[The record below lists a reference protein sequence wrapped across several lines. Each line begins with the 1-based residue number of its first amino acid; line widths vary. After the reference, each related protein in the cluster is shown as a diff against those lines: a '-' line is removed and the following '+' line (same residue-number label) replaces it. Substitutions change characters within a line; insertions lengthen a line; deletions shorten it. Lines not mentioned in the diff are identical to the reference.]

1 LVLGTEVAVYRARTF
16 EPCRSLNGGKMEE
29 GNVLISTNDEPLGE
43 YLYHQ
48 INGLGWTVSR
58 TGMFSELLRKIKEE
72 KADILI
78 LDSSLEGIASFDLL
92 PLIKKSNPG
101 LPVIALNDDS
111 SLEMSKRV
119 RLQGIFF
126 LAMKPIDPAEIR
138 TAVGDAIRMLNQK
151 QQQRRNQNMAQ
162 VIAFPAGEEDKKLA
176 QVQEILKEHEG
187 QRGHLLIVLQKVQ
200 AIYGYVP
207 QNTFEM
213 VADALGAARSEIF
226 GVLTFYNRFHLSPQG
241 KHTVRVCRGTACHFK
256 GAPSIIESIR
266 KQLRLPH
273 GKETTDDFLFSM
285 EEVACLGACG
295 ISPVMAIDEETYGN
309 LTPGMA
315 VEIVAKYEA
324 EEKAPAAAPEVAAEE
339 KKAA

>member
-1 LVLGTEVAVYRARTF
+1 
-16 EPCRSLNGGKMEE
+16 MEE
-29 GNVLISTNDEPLGE
+29 RKVLIAINDEPLGE

-48 INGLGWTVSR
+48 INRLGWTVSQ
-58 TGMFSELLRKIKEE
+58 TSVFGELLRKIKEE
-72 KADILI
+72 EADVLV
-78 LDSSLEGIASFDLL
+78 LDSSLEGMASLDLL

-101 LPVIALNDDS
+101 LPIIALSDDS

-151 QQQRRNQNMAQ
+151 QQRRNQSMAK
-162 VIAFPAGEEDKKLA
+162 VIAFPGVEDQDLA
-176 QVQEILKEHEG
+176 RVQEILKEHEG
-187 QRGHLLIVLQKVQ
+187 KRGHLLIVLQKIQ
-200 AIYGYVP
+200 GIYGYVP

-213 VADALGAARSEIF
+213 VADALGVTRSEIF
-226 GVLTFYNRFHLSPQG
+226 GVLTFYNRFHLSPRG
-241 KHTVRVCRGTACHFK
+241 KHTVRACRGTACHFK
-256 GAPSIIESIR
+256 GAPSIIESI
-266 KQLRLPH
+266 KNHLRLGP
-273 GKETTDDFLFSM
+273 GKETTDDFVFSL

-295 ISPVMAIDEETYGN
+295 ISPVMTIDEETYGN

-315 VEIVAKYEA
+315 AEIIARHEA
-324 EEKAPAAAPEVAAEE
+324 EEKAPAAVPEVAAEE

>member
-1 LVLGTEVAVYRARTF
+1 
-16 EPCRSLNGGKMEE
+16 MEE
-29 GNVLISTNDEPLGE
+29 GNVLIATNDEPLGE

-48 INGLGWTVSR
+48 INGLGWTISR
-58 TGMFSELLRKIKEE
+58 TGTFSELLRKLKEE
-72 KADILI
+72 EADILV
-78 LDSSLEGIASFDLL
+78 LDSSLEGIPSFDLL

-101 LPVIALNDDS
+101 LPVIALSDDS
-111 SLEMSKRV
+111 SVEMSKRV

-162 VIAFPAGEEDKKLA
+162 VIAFPAGAEDKSLA
-176 QVQEILKEHEG
+176 KVQEILKEHEG
-187 QRGHLLIVLQKVQ
+187 QRGHLLIVLQKIQ
-200 AIYGYVP
+200 GIYGYVP

-213 VADALGAARSEIF
+213 VADALGVTKSEVF

-266 KQLRLPH
+266 NQLRLPH

-315 VEIVAKYEA
+315 VEIIARYEA

>member
-1 LVLGTEVAVYRARTF
+1 
-16 EPCRSLNGGKMEE
+16 MEE
-29 GNVLISTNDEPLGE
+29 GNVLIATNDEPFGE

-58 TGMFSELLRKIKEE
+58 TGMFSELLRKLKEE
-72 KADILI
+72 EADILL
-78 LDSSLEGIASFDLL
+78 LDSSLEGIPSFDLL

-101 LPVIALNDDS
+101 LPVIALSDDS

-119 RLQGIFF
+119 RFQGIFF

-162 VIAFPAGEEDKKLA
+162 VIAFPAGAEDKSLA
-176 QVQEILKEHEG
+176 KVQEILKEHEG
-187 QRGHLLIVLQKVQ
+187 QRGHLLIVLQKIQ
-200 AIYGYVP
+200 GIYGYVP

-213 VADALGAARSEIF
+213 VADALGATKSEIF
-226 GVLTFYNRFHLSPQG
+226 GVLTFYNRFHLSPRG
-241 KHTVRVCRGTACHFK
+241 KHTVRACRGTACHFK
-256 GAPSIIESIR
+256 GAPSIIESI
-266 KQLRLPH
+266 KNHLRLPH
-273 GKETTDDFLFSM
+273 GKETTDDFFFSM

-295 ISPVMAIDEETYGN
+295 ISPVMTIDEETYGN

-315 VEIVAKYEA
+315 VEIIAKYEA

>member
-1 LVLGTEVAVYRARTF
+1 
-16 EPCRSLNGGKMEE
+16 MEE
-29 GNVLISTNDEPLGE
+29 GNVLIATNDEPFGE

-58 TGMFSELLRKIKEE
+58 TGMFSELLRKLKEE
-72 KADILI
+72 EADILL
-78 LDSSLEGIASFDLL
+78 LDSSLEGIPSFDLL

-101 LPVIALNDDS
+101 LPVIALSDDS

-162 VIAFPAGEEDKKLA
+162 VIAFPAGAEDKSLA
-176 QVQEILKEHEG
+176 KVQEILKEHEG
-187 QRGHLLIVLQKVQ
+187 QRGHLLIVLQKIQ
-200 AIYGYVP
+200 GIYGYVP

-213 VADALGAARSEIF
+213 VADALGATKSEIF
-226 GVLTFYNRFHLSPQG
+226 GVLTFYNRFHLSPRG
-241 KHTVRVCRGTACHFK
+241 KHTVRACRGTACHFK
-256 GAPSIIESIR
+256 GAPSIIESI
-266 KQLRLPH
+266 KNHLRLPH
-273 GKETTDDFLFSM
+273 GKETTDDFFFSM

-295 ISPVMAIDEETYGN
+295 ISPVMTIDEETYGN

-315 VEIVAKYEA
+315 VEIIAKYEA

>member
-1 LVLGTEVAVYRARTF
+1 MGQGLPNF
-16 EPCRSLNGGKMEE
+16 EDLQAEGKMEE
-29 GNVLISTNDEPLGE
+29 GKVIIATNDEPLGE

-58 TGMFSELLRKIKEE
+58 TSMFSELLGKIKEE
-72 KADILI
+72 EADVLV
-78 LDSSLEGIASFDLL
+78 LDSSLEGIPSFDLL

-101 LPVIALNDDS
+101 LPVIALSEDS
-111 SLEMSKRV
+111 SLEMSRRV

-151 QQQRRNQNMAQ
+151 QQRRNQNMAK
-162 VIAFPAGEEDKKLA
+162 VIAFPAAEEQDLSR
-176 QVQEILKEHEG
+176 VHEILKEHEG
-187 QRGHLLIVLQKVQ
+187 KRGHLLIVLQKIQ

-213 VADALGAARSEIF
+213 VADALGVTKSEIF
-226 GVLTFYNRFHLSPQG
+226 GVLTFYNRFHLSPRG
-241 KHTVRVCRGTACHFK
+241 KHTVRACRGTACHFK
-256 GAPSIIESIR
+256 GAPSIIESI
-266 KQLRLPH
+266 KNHLHLGP
-273 GKETTDDFLFSM
+273 GKETTDDFVFSL

-295 ISPVMAIDEETYGN
+295 ISPVMTVDEETYGN

-315 VEIVAKYEA
+315 AEIVSKYEA

>member
-1 LVLGTEVAVYRARTF
+1 
-16 EPCRSLNGGKMEE
+16 MEE
-29 GNVLISTNDEPLGE
+29 GNVLIATNDEPLGE

-48 INGLGWTVSR
+48 INGLGWAVSR
-58 TGMFSELLRKIKEE
+58 TGMFSELLRKLKEE
-72 KADILI
+72 EADILV
-78 LDSSLEGIASFDLL
+78 LDSSLEGIPSFDLL

-101 LPVIALNDDS
+101 LPVIALTDDS

-138 TAVGDAIRMLNQK
+138 TAVGDAIRMLIQK
-151 QQQRRNQNMAQ
+151 QEQRRNQNMAQ
-162 VIAFPAGEEDKKLA
+162 VIAFPAGAEDKSLGK
-176 QVQEILKEHEG
+176 VQEILKEHEG
-187 QRGHLLIVLQKVQ
+187 QRGHLLIVLQKIQ
-200 AIYGYVP
+200 GIYGYVP

-213 VADALGAARSEIF
+213 VADALGVTKSEIF

-241 KHTVRVCRGTACHFK
+241 KHTVRTCRGTACHFK

-266 KQLRLPH
+266 KHLRLPQ

-295 ISPVMAIDEETYGN
+295 ISPVMTIDEETYGN

-315 VEIVAKYEA
+315 VEIIAKYEA
-324 EEKAPAAAPEVAAEE
+324 EEKAPAAVPEVAAEE

>member
-1 LVLGTEVAVYRARTF
+1 
-16 EPCRSLNGGKMEE
+16 MEE
-29 GNVLISTNDEPLGE
+29 GNVLIATNDEPLGE

-48 INGLGWTVSR
+48 INGLGWTISR
-58 TGMFSELLRKIKEE
+58 TGMFSELLRKLKEE
-72 KADILI
+72 EADILV
-78 LDSSLEGIASFDLL
+78 LDSSLEGIPSFDLL

-101 LPVIALNDDS
+101 LPVIALSDDS

-126 LAMKPIDPAEIR
+126 LAMKPIDPVEIR

-162 VIAFPAGEEDKKLA
+162 VIAFPAGAEDKSLA
-176 QVQEILKEHEG
+176 KVQEILKEHEG
-187 QRGHLLIVLQKVQ
+187 QRGHLLIVLQKIQ
-200 AIYGYVP
+200 GIYGYVP

-213 VADALGAARSEIF
+213 VADALGVTKSEVF

-241 KHTVRVCRGTACHFK
+241 KHTVRACRGTACHFK

-266 KQLRLPH
+266 NHLRLPH

-295 ISPVMAIDEETYGN
+295 ISPVMTIDEETYGN

-315 VEIVAKYEA
+315 VEIIAKYEA

>member
-1 LVLGTEVAVYRARTF
+1 
-16 EPCRSLNGGKMEE
+16 MEE
-29 GNVLISTNDEPLGE
+29 GNVLIATNDEPLGE

-48 INGLGWTVSR
+48 INSLGWTVSR
-58 TGMFSELLRKIKEE
+58 TGMFSELLRKLKEE
-72 KADILI
+72 EADILL
-78 LDSSLEGIASFDLL
+78 LDSSLEGIPSFDLL

-101 LPVIALNDDS
+101 LPVIALSDDS

-126 LAMKPIDPAEIR
+126 LAMKPIDPTEIR

-162 VIAFPAGEEDKKLA
+162 VIAFPAGAEDKNLA
-176 QVQEILKEHEG
+176 KVQEILKEHEG
-187 QRGHLLIVLQKVQ
+187 QRGHLLIVLQKIQRV
-200 AIYGYVP
+200 YGYVP

-213 VADALGAARSEIF
+213 VADALGATKSEIF
-226 GVLTFYNRFHLSPQG
+226 GVLTFYNRFHLSPRG
-241 KHTVRVCRGTACHFK
+241 KHTVRACRGTACHFK
-256 GAPSIIESIR
+256 GAPSIIESI
-266 KQLRLPH
+266 KNHLRLPH
-273 GKETTDDFLFSM
+273 GKETTDDFFFSM

-295 ISPVMAIDEETYGN
+295 ISPVMTIDEETYGN

-315 VEIVAKYEA
+315 VEIIAKYEA

>member
-1 LVLGTEVAVYRARTF
+1 
-16 EPCRSLNGGKMEE
+16 MEE
-29 GNVLISTNDEPLGE
+29 GHVLISTNDEPLGE

-72 KADILI
+72 EADILI
-78 LDSSLEGIASFDLL
+78 LDSFLEGIASYDLL

-126 LAMKPIDPAEIR
+126 LAMKPIDPTEIR

-162 VIAFPAGEEDKKLA
+162 VIAFPAGAEDKDLA
-176 QVQEILKEHEG
+176 RVQEILKEHEG
-187 QRGHLLIVLQKVQ
+187 QRGHLLIVLQKIQ
-200 AIYGYVP
+200 GIYGYVP

-213 VADALGAARSEIF
+213 VADALGVTKSEIF
-226 GVLTFYNRFHLSPQG
+226 GVLTFYNRFHLSPRG
-241 KHTVRVCRGTACHFK
+241 KHTVRACRGTACHFK
-256 GAPSIIESIR
+256 GAPSIIESIK
-266 KQLRLPH
+266 KQLHLGP
-273 GKETTDDFLFSM
+273 GKETTDDFVFSM

-295 ISPVMAIDEETYGN
+295 ISPVMTIDEETYGN

-315 VEIVAKYEA
+315 AEIIAKYEA